1 MLKCQGGLK
10 WIQSALTMVGRYGG
24 VCFVFTATGLGIQP
38 GGDAAARSVVMGVRR
53 REGNV
58 TSTV

>member
-1 MLKCQGGLK
+1 MFKYQGGLK
-10 WIQSALTMVGRYGG
+10 WIQSALTMLGFYRGI
-24 VCFVFTATGLGIQP
+24 CFVFTDTGLGSQP

-53 REGNV
+53 REGSV